1 MTASSAYRSF
11 TVAARCGLFVVAA
24 ALGFAQSG
32 SDEIHSLQ
40 VRPNVYMLV
49 GAGGNITAL
58 VGADGVLLVD
68 TGLAR
73 NSDKVIAAVKKLS
86 DKPVMYI
93 VNTHIHADHTGGNEK
108 IAATGSFPT
117 GGNVAGDLADAGK
130 GAEIFAHE
138 NVLERMSAAKAGVPV
153 AAQPTETYH
162 TEDLRLSPTFHFGE
176 AVQLIHIPSA
186 HTDGDSLV
194 YFRRADVIA
203 TGDIFTPDGYPFIDL
218 ESGGNVNGVIAG
230 LNKILD
236 IAFPDFRLEGGTM
249 IVPGHGRLCDI
260 ADVAYYRDMVTIVRD
275 RVQDQ
280 IKKGKTLEQIKA
292 AKLTIDYDPRYGT
305 SPGST
310 DRFIEAIYK
319 SLTQK
324 K

>member
-1 MTASSAYRSF
+1 MTRNSLVRSF
-11 TVAARCGLFVVAA
+11 TLAVLAA
-24 ALGFAQSG
+24 AAAFAQS
-32 SDEIHSLQ
+32 SADEIHTLQ

-73 NSDKVIAAVKKLS
+73 NAGQVLAALRKLS
-86 DKPVMYI
+86 GKPVMYI
-93 VNTHIHADHTGGNEK
+93 LNTHVHADHVGGNET

-117 GGNVAGDLADAGK
+117 GGNVAGDLADAGQ
-130 GAEIFAHE
+130 GAAIYAHE
-138 NVLERMSAAKAGVPV
+138 NVLERMSKPQSGFSFK
-153 AAQPTETYH
+153 AQPTETYH
-162 TEDLRLSPTFHFGE
+162 TDDLRLSPAFHFGE
-176 AVQLIHIPSA
+176 AVQMIHIPSA

-194 YFRRADVIA
+194 YFRRADVVV
-203 TGDIFTPDGYPFIDL
+203 TGDIFTPGGYPFIDL
-218 ESGGNVNGVIAG
+218 ESGGSVNGVIAG

-236 IAFPDFRLEGGTM
+236 VAFPDFRLEGGTM

-260 ADVAYYRDMVTIVRD
+260 ADVAYYRDMVTIIRD
-275 RVQDQ
+275 RVLDQ
-280 IKKGKTLEQIKA
+280 IKKGKTLDQIKA
-292 AKLTIDYDPRYGT
+292 ARLTLDYDPRYGT
-305 SPGST
+305 VPGSS
-310 DRFIEAIYK
+310 DRFLEAIYK